1 MSRTNHKKGSG
12 PPSVLLKSTA
22 LSPIPHNISAA
33 AAGTNYL
40 GSSYNNTS
48 HGIVSRSQLLVA
60 SIGRKE
66 RQNDLHNY
74 LLDHNHTQENF
85 QETVSPNAAAA
96 AQVLVQCEQGGL
108 YLEKPRDVPVQ
119 TESSSSGGSGEQNLR
134 IDDKVGGGFLK
145 SQKSGEKDGQKS
157 ASKPI
162 PLKSIKFSHTG
173 IRF

>member
-66 RQNDLHNY
+66 RQNDLNNY
-74 LLDHNHTQENF
+74 LLDHNHTQETF

-96 AQVLVQCEQGGL
+96 AVGKVLVQCEQGGL
-108 YLEKPRDVPVQ
+108 YLEKPLDVPAQ
-119 TESSSSGGSGEQNLR
+119 TESSSSGGSGEQNL
-134 IDDKVGGGFLK
+134 L
-145 SQKSGEKDGQKS
+145 
-157 ASKPI
+157 
-162 PLKSIKFSHTG
+162 SIRDELNGSTA
-173 IRF
+173 